1 MDAFAALGELAKLG
15 KKTKVVDVGELKLLL
30 STLDSEQEG
39 LVFIACAEL
48 TGNAYFLKMKSETLK
63 YAIRAVNE
71 QRLDDYESFVDL
83 EVKTRVKNETLEKLE
98 KIIKTWD
105 ENIISFLYSKWME
118 LTKEADNDL
127 KEKGLLLP

>member
-15 KKTKVVDVGELKLLL
+15 KKTKTVEVGDLKLLL

-39 LVFIACAEL
+39 FVFIACAEL
-48 TGNAYFLKMKSETLK
+48 SGNAYFLKMKSETLK

-83 EVKTRVKNETLEKLE
+83 DVKIRVKNETLEKLE

-118 LTKEADNDL
+118 LTKEADADL
-127 KEKGLLLP
+127 KEKGLLV

>member
-15 KKTKVVDVGELKLLL
+15 KKTKIVDVGDLKLLL

-39 LVFIACAEL
+39 FVFIACAEL
-48 TGNAYFLKMKSETLK
+48 SGNAYFLKMKSETLK

-71 QRLDDYESFVDL
+71 QRLDDYESFVDM
-83 EVKTRVKNETLEKLE
+83 EVKMRVKNETLEKLE
-98 KIIKTWD
+98 KIIKSWD

-118 LTKEADNDL
+118 LTKEADADL
-127 KEKGLLLP
+127 KEKGLLV